1 MLVSWILLSNVT
13 GVGDFEELRK
23 SCIEIKIYENKCKII
38 SINDLIKAKLAL
50 KRPKDLEVARELEV
64 IKNSMNFKKKD
75 NKE

>member
-64 IKNSMNFKKKD
+64 IKNSTNFKKKD